1 MFPVK
6 NGGRPRLVMSHVAL
20 GGAGV
25 VVVVAGATV
34 TGTVPLPSQAVG
46 ATGINDR
53 LHNQNYDEIATFKS
67 KGTLLKLCTYF

>member
-1 MFPVK
+1 MLLLIPD
-6 NGGRPRLVMSHVAL
+6 RPKKLLMSHVAD

-46 ATGINDR
+46 ATRINDR
-53 LHNQNYDEIATFKS
+53 LHNQNHD
-67 KGTLLKLCTYF
+67 